1 MTVPRSNNHL
11 AVTHPFGEHIFP
23 FKTPQWFTRS
33 WFWLGYRPLNFL
45 TIGDCYRMD
54 IMTNQRGDC

>member
-1 MTVPRSNNHL
+1 MPVPRSNHDL
-11 AVTHPFGEHIFP
+11 PVTHPFGENIFP

-33 WFWLGYRPLNFL
+33 WFWLGYLFLNFL

-54 IMTNQRGDC
+54 IMTN